1 MHGPCYVVLYCS
13 RKYLSQIS
21 HWNQIAQAYCIN
33 LVQHNAEKT
42 NKMEYEE
49 IEYLNAIPHVVD
61 VVVGVAHMFG
71 HDRHPVHQ
79 TLWRRITGSGCS
91 RRQMGVV
98 TVRMGGSTWSCSRS
112 RRGPCTWWAC
122 FGDMRMSRFRRWG
135 PHERCFL
142 YVNQQNTLVIE

>member
-1 MHGPCYVVLYCS
+1 MLCCLILFKKISITNFSLKSNSASLLYKS
-13 RKYLSQIS
+13 EPK
-21 HWNQIAQAYCIN
+21 
-33 LVQHNAEKT
+33 HNAEKT